1 MRSPTAPRLGSK
13 RLGGPL
19 CGADYLTAL
28 DLIARCRTRLTAAA
42 AGYDALLV
50 PLLQLAPRGATP
62 GRSRQEPLIV

>member
-1 MRSPTAPRLGSK
+1 MRGLVP
-13 RLGGPL
+13 GP
-19 CGADYLTAL
+19 DYLTAL

-62 GRSRQEPLIV
+62 GRSRQEPSIV